1 MSGTA
6 EIDDVATAKHLW
18 TVRDLPPYRPV
29 ARKLMLLTTREN
41 VPLSEVQ
48 EVLRTDAAF
57 AADVLRL
64 ANSPLIGM
72 RGEITSIMQAVMLL
86 GLERIKA
93 LATTLSL
100 RAFLTGGDPSG
111 VLRQSW
117 RHNLAAA
124 ILCQR
129 LARLVHLDSD
139 TCYTAGL
146 LHDIGRLAFL
156 RTCRKKY
163 ELVLAQSRDSDFDLL
178 QREKSIFGIDH
189 CEAGASIL
197 EQWGFPQ
204 ELREAVLLHHR
215 RPQPGASGL
224 LPVVYAGW
232 QIADALGFSTVK
244 NESACGDIAE
254 IAAVLPA
261 GARRQLG
268 EEFDGLAE
276 EVAFKI
282 NAIECSLV

>member
-6 EIDDVATAKHLW
+6 EIDDVATAKYLW
-18 TVRDLPPYRPV
+18 TVKDLPPYRPV
-29 ARKLMLLTTREN
+29 ARKLMQLTTREN
-41 VPLSEVQ
+41 VPLSDLQ
-48 EVLRTDAAF
+48 EVLRTDAVF

-64 ANSPLIGM
+64 ANSPMIGM
-72 RGEITSIMQAVMLL
+72 RGEITSILQAVTMP
-86 GLERIKA
+86 GLERIKS

-100 RAFLTGGDPSG
+100 RAFLIGGDPSG
-111 VLRQSW
+111 ALRQSW
-117 RHNLAAA
+117 RHNLATA

-129 LARLVHLDSD
+129 LARFVHLDSD

-163 ELVLAQSRDSDFDLL
+163 ELVLAQSMNNDFDLL

-232 QIADALGFSTVK
+232 QIADALGFAAVK
-244 NESACGDIAE
+244 NESACGDIAA
-254 IAAVLPA
+254 ITSVLPA
-261 GARRQLG
+261 GARRQLRD
-268 EEFDGLAE
+268 EFDGLAE
-276 EVAFKI
+276 EVAIKI